1 MKEVINIYRK
11 QKNNIDEYITNM
23 IKSAPQNYVENSASL
38 FKSNPSIQLLY
49 IVDKNYIQISPTL
62 YKKGSEKERE
72 GSNKEHYFTKMRL
85 DDKGFYISNPY
96 IHYKTGKASISVVHK
111 INEEYYVFDIDL
123 IILLEELRLIEYN
136 TTYENIKKSFY
147 VFGSFL
153 LAIVSVALITYGGYI
168 FVAIL
173 FVKDE
178 IDLLHNIFQS
188 IIAIT
193 LGIAIYDLAKQIF
206 ENEVLYRRFHNEE
219 NKQYKILG
227 RFLIS
232 IIIALSIE
240 TLMVVFKIALGDH
253 TQMLAAFWLLLG
265 TTLMFVG
272 LAFFYKMVVHKDES
286 DYSE

>member
-11 QKNNIDEYITNM
+11 QKNSVDEYIINM
-23 IKSAPQNYVENSASL
+23 IKSAPQKYIENAASI

-49 IVDKNYIQISPTL
+49 VVNKEYIQISPTIC
-62 YKKGSEKERE
+62 KKGSEKERE
-72 GSNKEHYFTKMRL
+72 GSNKEHYFSKMKL
-85 DDKGFYISNPY
+85 DSKGFYISNPY
-96 IHYKTGKASISVVHK
+96 IHYRTGKASVSIVHK
-111 INEEYYVFDIDL
+111 MEEKYYVFDIDL
-123 IILLEELRLIEYN
+123 IALLEELKLIEYN

-147 VFGSFL
+147 VFASFL
-153 LAIVSVALITYGGYI
+153 LAVVSIALVAYGGYM
-168 FVAIL
+168 FAAIL

-253 TQMLAAFWLLLG
+253 TQMIAAFWLLLG

-272 LAFFYKMVVHKDES
+272 LAFFYKMVVYEDKGDKD
-286 DYSE
+286 D

>member
-11 QKNNIDEYITNM
+11 QKSTVDAYIINM
-23 IKSAPQNYVENSASL
+23 IKNAPQKYIENAPSI
-38 FKSNPSIQLLY
+38 FKANSSIQLLY
-49 IVDKNYIQISPTL
+49 AVNKEYIQISPTIC
-62 YKKGSEKERE
+62 KKGSEKERE
-72 GSNKEHYFTKMRL
+72 GSNKEHYFSKMKL
-85 DDKGFYISNPY
+85 DSKGFYISNPY
-96 IHYKTGKASISVVHK
+96 LHYRTGKASVSIVHK
-111 INEEYYVFDIDL
+111 QEEKYYVFDIDL
-123 IILLEELRLIEYN
+123 IALLEELKLIEYN
-136 TTYENIKKSFY
+136 STYENIKKSFY
-147 VFGSFL
+147 IFGAFL
-153 LAIVSVALITYGGYI
+153 LAAVSVALVAYGGYM

-173 FVKDE
+173 FVKE
-178 IDLLHNIFQS
+178 EVDLLHNIFQS

-240 TLMVVFKIALGDH
+240 TLMVVFKIALGDYKE
-253 TQMLAAFWLLLG
+253 MLAAFWLLLG

-272 LAFFYKMVVHKDES
+272 LAFFYKIVVYQKKGED
-286 DYSE
+286 DD